1 MATPFEPSEVLL
13 PTDAGLS
20 GAPIIPA
27 RKGLGLNYWEKR
39 QQQKQLCL
47 FSAIPSDAVREKNR
61 NAEMAN
67 IFRRQYMDCG
77 LRDVS

>member
-1 MATPFEPSEVLL
+1 MGKKAT
-13 PTDAGLS
+13 T
-20 GAPIIPA
+20 
-27 RKGLGLNYWEKR
+27 
-39 QQQKQLCL
+39 KQLCL